1 MGSGSSVHS
10 SMKRRQDAIDARKSA
25 KKAAK
30 KKKKEELYKYL
41 QENTDYQDKVRFL
54 FQVPLLKRLPLDQQP
69 LVARAAKSVKFP
81 PRTVIIKEGEMGD
94 DFYVLRQG
102 EASVTV
108 HTVKGDKVVGR
119 LGPGDYFGEK
129 ALLASEPRTA
139 TITSESFAECLK
151 IQRQHFEELG
161 LKEKL
166 TFADRKAERK
176 PKIRRSKPPTPKT
189 PQDKAFIRECLLNSE
204 NLNGGMSGL
213 TEHKIQAITAAMWR
227 ERVVPGRRLI
237 RENDLGAEYFYVVES
252 GAFEVIVSE
261 KLADSRPGG
270 IVHSRKTVVDMMKR
284 GRELRSCAAQRH
296 PCGFWIESS
305 SSPS

>member
-176 PKIRRSKPPTPKT
+176 PKIRS
-189 PQDKAFIRECLLNSE
+189 AS
-204 NLNGGMSGL
+204 
-213 TEHKIQAITAAMWR
+213 
-227 ERVVPGRRLI
+227 
-237 RENDLGAEYFYVVES
+237 
-252 GAFEVIVSE
+252 
-261 KLADSRPGG
+261 
-270 IVHSRKTVVDMMKR
+270 
-284 GRELRSCAAQRH
+284 
-296 PCGFWIESS
+296 
-305 SSPS
+305 